1 MDQLPDSGLR
11 QRKKFTVDETIKS
24 FDAFNKVVES
34 VQEEKTATNGIITV
48 CSFILIFVLCALQCY
63 EYYFD
68 DDVEYKFS
76 VDTNF
81 DERPNLD
88 LDIIVNTPC
97 GGLNVMVVSHSS
109 AHKKT
114 PEDGI
119 RKEPSRFE
127 MDTNEQKL
135 WSILQS
141 AHKEQFKPGTKL
153 KALGDM
159 SYVSSSVEAGLR
171 DIAKDKVKEEEIDIK
186 KQRKANGN
194 KGQESGHVVMMI
206 GNGMG
211 MFQLI
216 SANGGANEGHAC
228 RLVGKIP
235 VLKGDDDRI
244 VISSSNVIDFG
255 AFVGEFGDNSKSNF
269 SHRIERFHFGDH
281 IWGLVT
287 PLAGTEKISTSGA
300 TMYKYFVKV
309 VPTRIYGLLGK
320 SSVTYQYSVTS
331 MQRDP
336 HDSGHIGS
344 GITFVYE
351 FAGNVI
357 DVYPTRMGL
366 IPLLL
371 RLCSVIGG
379 VFATS
384 IVIQTILSYALQKI
398 RYTPL

>member
-1 MDQLPDSGLR
+1 MEQLPDSGLR
-11 QRKKFTVDETIKS
+11 QRRKLTVDETIKS
-24 FDAFNKVVES
+24 FDAFNKVVDS
-34 VQEEKTATNGIITV
+34 VQEEKTATNGVITI
-48 CSFILIFVLCALQCY
+48 CSFALILILCGFQLC
-63 EYYFD
+63 EYYYN

-88 LDIIVNTPC
+88 IDMIVNTPC
-97 GGLNVMVVSHSS
+97 GGLTVMVVSHSS
-109 AHKKT
+109 AHKRT

-119 RKEPSRFE
+119 RKEPTRFE
-127 MDTNEQKL
+127 MEPNEQSL
-135 WSILQS
+135 WSILQA

-153 KALGDM
+153 KALNDM
-159 SYVSSSVEAGLR
+159 SYVSSSVESGLR

-186 KQRKANGN
+186 KQRAANGN
-194 KGQESGHVVMMI
+194 KGHGHGQVVMMI

-216 SANGGANEGHAC
+216 SANGGNEGHAC
-228 RLVGKIP
+228 RLVGKVP

-244 VISSSNVIDFG
+244 VISSSNVINFG
-255 AFVGEFGDNSKSNF
+255 PFMGELDNGAKSNF

-281 IWGLVT
+281 VWGLVT
-287 PLAGTEKISTSGA
+287 PLAGTEKFSQSGG

-309 VPTRIYGLLGK
+309 VPTRIVGFLGK
-320 SSVTYQYSVTS
+320 SITYQYSVTS
-331 MQRDP
+331 MQREP
-336 HDSGHIGS
+336 QDSGHIGS

-366 IPLLL
+366 IQLLL

-384 IVIQTILSYALQKI
+384 IVIQTIVSNLIQRI
-398 RYTPL
+398 PYTKL